1 MQEPPTQR
9 LLDTR
14 TLSKDELYLAC
25 LASPIFLCTPPAPG
39 AALGGHRLAAPGGMD
54 SVRMTHLAS
63 PSRACLA
70 WTNDQG
76 DELLPTHQPKRCS
89 NLRVASTCQSRAPD
103 QGVASICAAD
113 VLCVCMAA
121 PQLGV
126 QWLIR
131 GNPRHLDISTHVT
144 DQSACLGSDRIRPHQ
159 AQAPGVLWLDKV
171 TRPMENGT
179 DPQSVVFVVNR
190 PNRRP

>member
-1 MQEPPTQR
+1 MSWTWPVLRPPYFSVP
-9 LLDTR
+9 LPH
-14 TLSKDELYLAC
+14 E
-25 LASPIFLCTPPAPG
+25 
-39 AALGGHRLAAPGGMD
+39 AAPGEMG

-76 DELLPTHQPKRCS
+76 DELLPTRQPKRCS
-89 NLRVASTCQSRAPD
+89 NLRVVSTCQSRAPD

-113 VLCVCMAA
+113 VRLVCMAA

-131 GNPRHLDISTHVT
+131 GNPRDLHIISTHPT
-144 DQSACLGSDRIRPHQ
+144 SSACLGSDRIRPHL
-159 AQAPGVLWLDKV
+159 AEAPGVLWLDKV

-179 DPQSVVFVVNR
+179 DSQRVVFVVNR
-190 PNRRP
+190 PNRRA